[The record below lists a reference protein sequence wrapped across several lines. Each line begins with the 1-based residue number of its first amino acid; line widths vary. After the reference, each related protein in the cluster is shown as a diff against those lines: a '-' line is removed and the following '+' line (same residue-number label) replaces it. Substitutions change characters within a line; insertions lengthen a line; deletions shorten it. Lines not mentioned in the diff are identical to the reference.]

1 MMTDT
6 TSSTPGPRP
15 ADLSARY
22 GSTTPPAAA
31 GAPLDLRH
39 GRISETD
46 ISFYAA
52 GGLDPD
58 FALDRPQRESLWSR
72 LKTRLAG

>member
-6 TSSTPGPRP
+6 TSTPGPQP

-22 GSTTPPAAA
+22 GTTPPCAAT
-31 GAPLDLRH
+31 GVPVDLRH
-39 GRISETD
+39 GKTSGPD

-58 FALDRPQRESLWSR
+58 FALERPKRASLWSR